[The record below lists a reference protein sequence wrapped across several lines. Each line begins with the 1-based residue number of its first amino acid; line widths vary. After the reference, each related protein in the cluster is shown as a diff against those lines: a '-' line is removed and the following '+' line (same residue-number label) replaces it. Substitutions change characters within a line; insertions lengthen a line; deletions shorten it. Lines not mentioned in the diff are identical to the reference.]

1 MYFENKI
8 LLKPVA
14 AEGAWRAWPV
24 LHIYLMVMNR
34 HNRTESALSSMYSS
48 YYSELIGIFSESCIL
63 LSLNI
68 FYCIFGKGVE
78 LQVLSTLVTA
88 RPLQHIYNS
97 KHGIHTI
104 NKL

>member
-1 MYFENKI
+1 MFANN
-8 LLKPVA
+8 
-14 AEGAWRAWPV
+14 GTSV
-24 LHIYLMVMNR
+24 LDYMIAS
-34 HNRTESALSSMYSS
+34 TAL
-48 YYSELIGIFSESCIL
+48 FSKFTT
-63 LSLNI
+63 SLNI
-68 FYCIFGKGVE
+68 FYCIFGKGVG